1 MQQQRKTAVLQIQ
14 RNLNHLKWKL
24 KDAEPDVKE
33 QLICCLVRSLLVY
46 IGTPMVAAKVWKGED
61 IAREEVRMYRKI
73 YRLSNTISNK
83 AIMNIT
89 THMRP
94 ARDIVEALAS
104 KAWRMYKR

>member
-1 MQQQRKTAVLQIQ
+1 MKKAFWGFGV
-14 RNLNHLKWKL
+14 
-24 KDAEPDVKE
+24 
-33 QLICCLVRSLLVY
+33 LLVY

-83 AIMNIT
+83 AIMNVT

-94 ARDIVEALAS
+94 ARDIVEALAG

>member
-1 MQQQRKTAVLQIQ
+1 MI
-14 RNLNHLKWKL
+14 
-24 KDAEPDVKE
+24 
-33 QLICCLVRSLLVY
+33 
-46 IGTPMVAAKVWKGED
+46 AAKLWKGED
-61 IAREEVRMYRKI
+61 ITPKEVRMYRKI
-73 YRLSNTISNK
+73 YRLSNTISKK

>member
-1 MQQQRKTAVLQIQ
+1 
-14 RNLNHLKWKL
+14 
-24 KDAEPDVKE
+24 
-33 QLICCLVRSLLVY
+33 
-46 IGTPMVAAKVWKGED
+46 
-61 IAREEVRMYRKI
+61 MYRKI

-83 AIMNIT
+83 AIINIT

>member
-1 MQQQRKTAVLQIQ
+1 MLQIQ

-33 QLICCLVRSLLVY
+33 QLMCCLVRSLLVY
-46 IGTPMVAAKVWKGED
+46 IGTSMVAAKVWKGED

-73 YRLSNTISNK
+73 YKLSNTISNK

-89 THMRP
+89 IYE
-94 ARDIVEALAS
+94 ARERHS
-104 KAWRMYKR
+104 RSNCE